1 MCGVGQH
8 PTFVARLSSQ
18 GGTIV
23 NTSIST
29 NTYVAAKTEQY
40 LSERLDGAR
49 DLYLLALA
57 LGKRDGSSAVFG
69 SLIREARI
77 HFAAVL
83 EEARIAG
90 LDTTAIATML
100 GKQSEEL
107 GNNIRPEIWS
117 RVEQLAQSR
126 HQKQPA

>member
-1 MCGVGQH
+1 
-8 PTFVARLSSQ
+8 L
-18 GGTIV
+18 
-23 NTSIST
+23 NTSTST
-29 NTYVAAKTEQY
+29 NINMSAKTEQY
-40 LSERLDGAR
+40 LRERLDGAR

-57 LGKRDGSSAVFG
+57 LGKRDGSSAIFG
-69 SLIREARI
+69 SLIREAHI

-90 LDTTAIATML
+90 LDTTAIANML

-117 RVEQLAQSR
+117 GVEQLGQSR
-126 HQKQPA
+126 HREKIPA

>member
-1 MCGVGQH
+1 
-8 PTFVARLSSQ
+8 L
-18 GGTIV
+18 
-23 NTSIST
+23 NTSNSI
-29 NTYVAAKTEQY
+29 NVNMAMKTDQY
-40 LSERLDGAR
+40 LRERLDGAR

-69 SLIREARI
+69 SLIRESRI

-90 LDTTAIATML
+90 LDTTAIASML

-117 RVEQLAQSR
+117 RVEQLVQSR
-126 HQKQPA
+126 HREKMPA

>member
-1 MCGVGQH
+1 MN
-8 PTFVARLSSQ
+8 ASLSN
-18 GGTIV
+18 TIQM
-23 NTSIST
+23 T
-29 NTYVAAKTEQY
+29 AKTEQY
-40 LSERLDGAR
+40 LSQRLDGAR

-57 LGKRDGSSAVFG
+57 LGKRDRGSAVFG

-77 HFAAVL
+77 HFAAVI

-117 RVEQLAQSR
+117 RVEELAQSR
-126 HQKQPA
+126 HRETH